1 MEEPKKNKAITP
13 SFNKKMVKVKIN
25 QNRAITGV
33 GKAGDEIEMTEQD
46 AEKYEQSGYV
56 TILVKKEK

>member
-1 MEEPKKNKAITP
+1 MEEPKENKAITP

-25 QNRAITGV
+25 QNRAIKGV
-33 GKAGDEIEMTEQD
+33 GKAGDEVEMTEQD

-56 TILVKKEK
+56 TILMKKEK

>member
-1 MEEPKKNKAITP
+1 MEEPKENKAITP

-56 TILVKKEK
+56 TILMKKEK